1 MMARVAQAGQP
12 WVGEAR
18 WASRV
23 YECPLAAHRQC
34 IKLPSL
40 CIFHC
45 EILIAGEMRV
55 SLVLMLVGLALLEL
69 CTAAGA
75 YSICPNEERPITCC
89 KSLREVRGSAPFPWL
104 VRYICDQC
112 DPGFV
117 PSANR
122 EQCKPG
128 NVCKP
133 GYGLIPS
140 RTDTCHRCAD
150 NNCKEC
156 YESFLTCTKCQ
167 RGFSFYQGYDWE
179 VCA

>member
-1 MMARVAQAGQP
+1 MISLHHYVMKRPSSHACFSCPG
-12 WVGEAR
+12 

-34 IKLPSL
+34 IKLSSL
-40 CIFHC
+40 CIFDRI
-45 EILIAGEMRV
+45 ILIAGEMRV

-69 CTAAGA
+69 FTAAGA

-104 VRYICDQC
+104 VRYICDRC

-122 EQCKPG
+122 EQC
-128 NVCKP
+128 VQTW
-133 GYGLIPS
+133 IW
-140 RTDTCHRCAD
+140 TDTCHWCAD
-150 NNCKEC
+150 NSCKDC